1 MSTNLRK
8 AQKHMQRAREL
19 LNPESQLG
27 FGGYEGNNL
36 QSSERKRGLDPQ
48 QSFQTDEQLDEKIRE
63 HVAKGE
69 YTALQNMID
78 TGEHSSE
85 YRKSTFASMEKLKS
99 DEDLKH
105 FMRKRLNSKRV
116 RKMIDAKVKRDAL
129 EESLFLA
136 LAKKK
141 VKTKIEAE
149 LDKKAMGLIK
159 STLRIS
165 VDELQQMILARGIFE
180 TVAIRFIWK
189 LKHDMHYKYADKTLV
204 SGEHHNLCREKV
216 NLLNLN
222 ERWKQRND
230 IAKEGKKRRREERE
244 RDRETDLE
252 NAFTESDG
260 DEVHVPKEGDPRFID
275 WESMERAT

>member
-1 MSTNLRK
+1 MSINLRK

-27 FGGYEGNNL
+27 FGGYAGDNL
-36 QSSERKRGLDPQ
+36 PSSERKGGLDPQ

-63 HVAKGE
+63 HVAKGD

-78 TGEHSSE
+78 IGEHSSE
-85 YRKSTFASMEKLKS
+85 YRKSTFAQMHTCKS
-99 DEDLKH
+99 DEDLKR

-116 RKMIDAKVKRDAL
+116 IKMIDATVKRDAL

-149 LDKKAMGLIK
+149 LDKKAEGLIK
-159 STLRIS
+159 STLPIS

-180 TVAIRFIWK
+180 TVAVRFIWK
-189 LKHDMHYKYADKTLV
+189 LKHDMHNKWADKTLV
-204 SGEHHNLCREKV
+204 SGEHHNLCRKKV
-216 NLLNLN
+216 NLMNLN
-222 ERWKQRND
+222 EMYKQRND
-230 IAKEGKKRRREERE
+230 MAKESKKRRRQQREEDGE
-244 RDRETDLE
+244 SDLE
-252 NAFTESDG
+252 GAFTESDS
-260 DEVHVPKEGDPRFID
+260 EVHVPKEGDPRFID
-275 WESMERAT
+275 WESMKSET

>member
-85 YRKSTFASMEKLKS
+85 YRESTFARMEKL
-99 DEDLKH
+99 
-105 FMRKRLNSKRV
+105 KRLNSKRV

-204 SGEHHNLCREKV
+204 SGKHHNLCREKV

-244 RDRETDLE
+244 RDREPIKTRKLY
-252 NAFTESDG
+252 
-260 DEVHVPKEGDPRFID
+260 R
-275 WESMERAT
+275 